1 MSTLI
6 GINNWYKTSVNYF
19 WQMVTWFYW
28 EKYRANMKDV
38 PLINGESGEF
48 FGIVGDLQLKHDGET
63 CKNCIKQ
70 HYAMM

>member
-1 MSTLI
+1 
-6 GINNWYKTSVNYF
+6 
-19 WQMVTWFYW
+19 MVTWFYW

-38 PLINGESGEF
+38 SLINGESGEF
-48 FGIVGDLQLKHDGET
+48 LGIVGDLQLKHDGET